1 MVVCRQELNPL
12 GGLWT
17 YPSRP
22 SHLRSCTLTLLEL
35 PMSLNPGAFTAHDQ
49 GLVSQLGAALRSMR
63 MVDLSPTLER
73 GIPNWPMHPPLVID
87 KAREVERDGYY
98 CQYLMISEHTGT
110 HVDAP
115 VHFHPDLAMS
125 IDTFPADKLIAP
137 AVLYDFSEHNLQ
149 PGDLLTL
156 DMVLAYE
163 EARGVQVGPG
173 EIALV
178 NFGWMQRYWRTDS
191 QSTWFV
197 KNSPGIREDAII
209 HFKERGIRAI
219 GCDTVACDMAVI
231 DGVGQETTGH
241 TTHWLPHGILI
252 IEMLTNLEKL
262 SLRSLFVAT
271 PLKIKEGS
279 GSPIRP
285 LAFCED

>member
-1 MVVCRQELNPL
+1 
-12 GGLWT
+12 
-17 YPSRP
+17 
-22 SHLRSCTLTLLEL
+22 
-35 PMSLNPGAFTAHDQ
+35 MSLQQAAERPVAND
-49 GLVSQLGAALRSMR
+49 GLIASVAAALRGLR
-63 MVDLSPTLER
+63 VVDLSPTLER

-87 KAREVERDGYY
+87 KARLKERDGYY
-98 CQYLMISEHTGT
+98 AQLLMISEHTGT
-110 HVDAP
+110 HVDSP
-115 VHFHPDLAMS
+115 VHFHPAMMHMS
-125 IDTFPADKLIAP
+125 IDAFAADHLIAP
-137 AVLYDFSEHNLQ
+137 AVLYDFSAKALR
-149 PGDLLTL
+149 PGELITL
-156 DMVLAYE
+156 EMVTAYE
-163 EARGVQVGPG
+163 RERSVQVGKG

-178 NFGWMQRYWRTDS
+178 NFGWMQRYWRTDE
-191 QSTWFV
+191 QSPWFV
-197 KNSPGIREDAII
+197 KNAPGIREDAII

-241 TTHWLPHGILI
+241 TTHWLPNGILI
-252 IEMLTNLEKL
+252 IEMLTNLDKL